1 MNRFYTTL
9 SLLAVILAPVAMMSI
24 LGWETY
30 SQVLAVTATPW
41 LALISGVATAGLL
54 EAIGIVAGETAL
66 VFHARR
72 DPRWRVAAAVL
83 LLYVLTGL
91 LLLWRT
97 PLVLLPVLAGSVYIL
112 VGLRAQAAR
121 ETAAQTTQASA
132 AAEWEQE
139 QWRIRQADRTQLKL
153 AELQAKQAAPQL
165 PASSLQASTNGAS
178 KAASAALYRC
188 KQCEQTFTNMQ
199 ALGGHVRH
207 THRSTP

>member
-9 SLLAVILAPVAMMSI
+9 SILAVILTPVAMMTAA
-24 LGWETY
+24 GWHAYAAT
-30 SQVLAVTATPW
+30 LADTGVRW
-41 LALISGVATAGLL
+41 LAILSGVATAIAL
-54 EAIGIVAGETAL
+54 ELVGILAGELTL
-66 VFHARR
+66 WFHGRR
-72 DPRWRVAAAVL
+72 DPRWRAAGLVLAVYVVAGV
-83 LLYVLTGL
+83 Y
-91 LLLWRT
+91 LLWAT
-97 PLVLLPVLAGSVYIL
+97 PLIFLPILAGSVYIL
-112 VGLRAQAAR
+112 VGLRAQAIR
-121 ETAAQTTQASA
+121 ETAAQATQATQSTA
-132 AAEWEQE
+132 WEQE

-178 KAASAALYRC
+178 SHASTALYRC